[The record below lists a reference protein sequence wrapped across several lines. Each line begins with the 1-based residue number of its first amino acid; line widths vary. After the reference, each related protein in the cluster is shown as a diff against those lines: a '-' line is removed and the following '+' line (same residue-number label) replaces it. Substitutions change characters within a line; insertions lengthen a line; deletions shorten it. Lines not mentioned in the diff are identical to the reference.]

1 MICFKPSLM
10 VLVMLGLVFLD
21 DCPSVRA
28 VGLPWDVDKDWSYK
42 TSTTEETGVVL
53 LNPDGK

>member
-1 MICFKPSLM
+1 MICFKPSLV

-21 DCPSVRA
+21 DCPNVRA
-28 VGLPWDVDKDWSYK
+28 VGRPWDVDKDWSYK
-42 TSTTEETGVVL
+42 TSTTEETGVVQ